1 MKIVSGFIKLLIMVT
16 IVVIIKSSNL
26 VFSEVKVENENINKV
41 VDLSTMALKVEEF
54 EKNNIYRSIDTF
66 SGDLTGYTFDCP
78 LCGGTLACKR
88 DYNIRDGKD
97 YYDDDEY
104 KRVKIVASSTSL
116 PCGSIVR
123 FELPKISDEPIIAIV
138 LDRGVRGNNL
148 DLLSPS
154 EEYARTYVGRKSITY
169 DVLRKGWE

>member
-1 MKIVSGFIKLLIMVT
+1 MKKIAEIFKLIIVA
-16 IVVIIKSSNL
+16 VIAMAIKSSNL
-26 VFSEVKVENENINKV
+26 VFSEARVENENVNKLV
-41 VDLSTMALKVEEF
+41 NLSTMALKAEEF
-54 EKNNIYRSIDTF
+54 VDSDLYRSIDTF

-88 DYNIRDGKD
+88 DYDIRDGKD
-97 YYDDDEY
+97 YYDDEEY
-104 KRVKIVASSTSL
+104 KRVKIVASSSNL

-123 FELPKISDEPIIAIV
+123 FEVANISEEPIIAIV
-138 LDRGVRGNNL
+138 LDRGVRGNSL

-154 EEYARTYVGRKSITY
+154 VEYARTYVGRKSITY

>member
-1 MKIVSGFIKLLIMVT
+1 MKKVSGFIKLMI
-16 IVVIIKSSNL
+16 IVCIAIVIKSSNL
-26 VFSEVKVENENINKV
+26 VFSEVKVENENVNKV

-54 EKNNIYRSIDTF
+54 EENDLYRSIDTF

-97 YYDDDEY
+97 YYDDEEY
-104 KRVKIVASSTSL
+104 KRVKIVASSSNL

-123 FELPKISDEPIIAIV
+123 FEVPKISDEPIIAIV

-154 EEYARTYVGRKSITY
+154 DLYARTYVGRKSITY